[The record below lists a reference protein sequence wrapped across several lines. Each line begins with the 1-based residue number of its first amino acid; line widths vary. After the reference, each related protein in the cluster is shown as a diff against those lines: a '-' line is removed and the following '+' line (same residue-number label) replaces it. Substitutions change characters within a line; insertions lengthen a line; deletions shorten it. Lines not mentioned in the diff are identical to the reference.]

1 MYVGNLEHQFHESL
15 LHLVLWP
22 SAVIL
27 EDSINACLPSRSTG
41 INTTVLLPRALT
53 HNISSGPCLSVTK
66 KHKKIPISG
75 LVDLSQERSAIQSVP
90 ALFPDVEPSL
100 HPATNLSSTITN
112 DICQPG
118 LLSGWEALYPLGSW
132 AAQVVCN
139 ELR

>member
-66 KHKKIPISG
+66 KHKKS
-75 LVDLSQERSAIQSVP
+75 
-90 ALFPDVEPSL
+90 SL
-100 HPATNLSSTITN
+100 MIGYFVYVVKCFY
-112 DICQPG
+112 IE
-118 LLSGWEALYPLGSW
+118 LLRLGR
-132 AAQVVCN
+132 
-139 ELR
+139 LL